1 MPRIETMYAFIAED
15 TSPDDEGIIGM
26 NTGTGWVPLV
36 GADMERVESLKPI
49 AQGISRQI
57 GKNIKIVRFETRK
70 EIGVIR
76 PQGGDA
82 YEKLTPRKD

>member
-1 MPRIETMYAFIAED
+1 VPRIETMYAFITED
-15 TSPDDEGIIGM
+15 KNPDDEGIIAM
-26 NTGTGWVPLV
+26 HRGTGWIPLV

-49 AQGISRQI
+49 AQGIARQI

-76 PQGGDA
+76 PQGGNA
-82 YEKLTPRKD
+82 YEGLAPRKD

>member
-26 NTGTGWVPLV
+26 NTGTGWMPLV

-49 AQGISRQI
+49 AQSISRQT
-57 GKNIKIVRFETRK
+57 GKRVKILQFETRR
-70 EIGVIR
+70 EIGVIK
-76 PQGGDA
+76 PEGG
-82 YEKLTPRKD
+82 R